1 MEKGVVTPKRPVAP
15 VSLKIEYLPR
25 PPVKLENCGDE
36 KVFIA
41 CPTLKMRYDTP
52 FTSEDR

>member
-15 VSLKIEYLPR
+15 AGVKIEIIPR
-25 PPVKLENCGDE
+25 PPVKLENCGD

-41 CPTLKMRYDTP
+41 CPTLKIRYDTP
-52 FTSEDR
+52 YTTEAP